1 MNIKLSD
8 LTLEEKV
15 GQMLMFA
22 FHGTTFNDQLKTQL
36 DKFHIGGVI
45 HFARNIIDPI
55 QVTQLNKY
63 IIKNSK
69 IPPFIGIDQEG
80 GVVQRI
86 IKDVTPFPGAMALS
100 ATQKDIKKLCFYVG
114 NNLRNMNY
122 NMVFAPVADVNNN
135 PLNPV
140 INSRSYSDDPAVVSK
155 YVNMAVAGFKDA
167 KIMPFLKHF
176 PGHGDTN
183 VDSHVGLPFVRK
195 TKEELKRTELVPFVS
210 AVNNGAPGIMVA
222 HIMYPAYDDN
232 YPSTLSK
239 AIVDDLLKEEI
250 GFKGLTIT
258 DSLTM
263 AAIYNN
269 YSKKEIV
276 TLSANAG
283 VDIMMFCGKATLEE
297 QEEIYNSLL
306 NAVKDGIVPI
316 SRVDDAVS
324 KILEYKEKYCDEVYD
339 EYLLPSDDAV
349 SLGKKLSRE
358 SITIVKDNKIDLK
371 KKTLVVFPK
380 IKLFSLVDNSDES
393 YVSIG
398 TILKKRGYKV
408 DEVIIDSSDN
418 NLDIDF
424 IKNAKD
430 YDNIIMATYNIQ
442 KDDYQVEVFN
452 SLPKNKVTVV
462 AMRSPYDILFL
473 DDVWGYICIYEAT
486 ELAINSLC
494 DCLIENKYFGK
505 LPISLKR

>member
-45 HFARNIIDPI
+45 HFARNIINPV

-63 IIKNSK
+63 IISNSK

-100 ATQKDIKKLCFYVG
+100 ATQKDIKDLCFQVG
-114 NNLRNMNY
+114 KNLRNMNY

-135 PLNPV
+135 PQNPV
-140 INSRSYSDDPAVVSK
+140 INSRSYSDDPRVVSK
-155 YVNMAVAGFKDA
+155 YVNMAVNGFTDA
-167 KIMPFLKHF
+167 KIIPFLKHF

-195 TKEELKRTELVPFVS
+195 SKEELKNTELVPFTS
-210 AVNNGAPGIMVA
+210 GVNNGAPGIMVA
-222 HIMYPAYDDN
+222 HIMYPAYDN
-232 YPSTLSK
+232 KYPSTLSK
-239 AIVDDLLKEEI
+239 AIVNDLLKEEM

-283 VDIMMFCGKATLEE
+283 IDIMMFCGKVC
-297 QEEIYNSLL
+297 QCSGWFHLL
-306 NAVKDGIVPI
+306 
-316 SRVDDAVS
+316 
-324 KILEYKEKYCDEVYD
+324 
-339 EYLLPSDDAV
+339 
-349 SLGKKLSRE
+349 
-358 SITIVKDNKIDLK
+358 
-371 KKTLVVFPK
+371 
-380 IKLFSLVDNSDES
+380 
-393 YVSIG
+393 
-398 TILKKRGYKV
+398 
-408 DEVIIDSSDN
+408 
-418 NLDIDF
+418 
-424 IKNAKD
+424 
-430 YDNIIMATYNIQ
+430 
-442 KDDYQVEVFN
+442 
-452 SLPKNKVTVV
+452 
-462 AMRSPYDILFL
+462 
-473 DDVWGYICIYEAT
+473 
-486 ELAINSLC
+486 
-494 DCLIENKYFGK
+494 
-505 LPISLKR
+505 